1 MAKADSQDFRPT
13 ARSWRAKSRPVS
25 IKYCI
30 PNRLSISM
38 WPMQRYAI
46 LAISC
51 WSGFLVM
58 GFEMLSGRILAP
70 TFGSGIYVW
79 GAVITVF
86 MTALSLGYLIGGR
99 LSMKQPNMAR
109 LCLLHA
115 ISGALLL
122 PVLVFE
128 LPVLDGIFG
137 ITQDPRLGSLLA
149 SVVLFSA
156 PAVIAGMVTPYA
168 VRLLVDNAQDAGFYA
183 GLQYFFSTFFSA
195 AGTLLTSFWF
205 VLLFDVD
212 QILLLLFGI
221 TELVALTA
229 FLLSRKRV

>member
-1 MAKADSQDFRPT
+1 
-13 ARSWRAKSRPVS
+13 
-25 IKYCI
+25 
-30 PNRLSISM
+30 
-38 WPMQRYAI
+38 MQRYAI

-99 LSMKQPNMAR
+99 LSMKQPSIAR

-205 VLLFDVD
+205 VLIFEVD

-221 TELVALTA
+221 TQAVALTA
-229 FLLSRKRV
+229 YLISRKRT

>member
-1 MAKADSQDFRPT
+1 
-13 ARSWRAKSRPVS
+13 
-25 IKYCI
+25 
-30 PNRLSISM
+30 
-38 WPMQRYAI
+38 MQRYAI

-70 TFGSGIYVW
+70 TFGGGIYVW

-99 LSMKQPNMAR
+99 LSMKQPSIAR

-115 ISGALLL
+115 LSGALVL
-122 PVLVFE
+122 PVLLFE

-156 PAVIAGMVTPYA
+156 PAVVAGMVTPYA

-205 VLLFDVD
+205 VLIFEVD

-221 TELVALTA
+221 TQAVALTA
-229 FLLSRKRV
+229 YLISRKRT

>member
-1 MAKADSQDFRPT
+1 
-13 ARSWRAKSRPVS
+13 
-25 IKYCI
+25 
-30 PNRLSISM
+30 
-38 WPMQRYAI
+38 MQRYAI

-122 PVLVFE
+122 PVLIFE

-205 VLLFDVD
+205 VLIFEVD

-221 TELVALTA
+221 TQAVALTA
-229 FLLSRKRV
+229 YLISRKRT

>member
-1 MAKADSQDFRPT
+1 MAKADSQDFRPA
-13 ARSWRAKSRPVS
+13 ARLWRAKSHPVS

-30 PNRLSISM
+30 SNRLSISM
-38 WPMQRYAI
+38 WSMQRYAI

-99 LSMKQPNMAR
+99 LSMKQPSIAR

-149 SVVLFSA
+149 SLVLFSA

-205 VLLFDVD
+205 VLIFEVD

-221 TELVALTA
+221 TQAVALTA
-229 FLLSRKRV
+229 YLISRKRT

>member
-1 MAKADSQDFRPT
+1 
-13 ARSWRAKSRPVS
+13 
-25 IKYCI
+25 
-30 PNRLSISM
+30 
-38 WPMQRYAI
+38 MQRYAI

-99 LSMKQPNMAR
+99 LSMNQPSITR

-205 VLLFDVD
+205 VLIFEVD

-221 TELVALTA
+221 TQAVALTA
-229 FLLSRKRV
+229 YLISRKRT

>member
-1 MAKADSQDFRPT
+1 
-13 ARSWRAKSRPVS
+13 
-25 IKYCI
+25 
-30 PNRLSISM
+30 
-38 WPMQRYAI
+38 MQRYAI

-205 VLLFDVD
+205 VLIFEVD

-221 TELVALTA
+221 TQAVALTA
-229 FLLSRKRV
+229 FLISRKRT

>member
-1 MAKADSQDFRPT
+1 
-13 ARSWRAKSRPVS
+13 
-25 IKYCI
+25 
-30 PNRLSISM
+30 
-38 WPMQRYAI
+38 MQRYAI

-205 VLLFDVD
+205 VLVFEVD

-221 TELVALTA
+221 TQAVALTA
-229 FLLSRKRV
+229 YLISRKRT

>member
-1 MAKADSQDFRPT
+1 
-13 ARSWRAKSRPVS
+13 
-25 IKYCI
+25 
-30 PNRLSISM
+30 
-38 WPMQRYAI
+38 
-46 LAISC
+46 
-51 WSGFLVM
+51 
-58 GFEMLSGRILAP
+58 
-70 TFGSGIYVW
+70 
-79 GAVITVF
+79 

-122 PVLVFE
+122 PVLIFE

-205 VLLFDVD
+205 VLIFEVD

-221 TELVALTA
+221 TQAVALTA
-229 FLLSRKRV
+229 YLISRKRT

>member
-1 MAKADSQDFRPT
+1 
-13 ARSWRAKSRPVS
+13 
-25 IKYCI
+25 
-30 PNRLSISM
+30 M

-86 MTALSLGYLIGGR
+86 MTALSFGYLIGGR
-99 LSMKQPNMAR
+99 LSMKQPSIAR
-109 LCLLHA
+109 LCVLHA
-115 ISGALLL
+115 LSGALLL

-128 LPVLDGIFG
+128 LPVLDGIFE

-156 PAVIAGMVTPYA
+156 PAVLAGMVTPYA
-168 VRLLVDNAQDAGFYA
+168 VRLLVDSAQDAGFYA

-205 VLLFDVD
+205 VLIFEVD

-221 TELVALTA
+221 TQAVALTA
-229 FLLSRKRV
+229 FLISRKRT

>member
-1 MAKADSQDFRPT
+1 
-13 ARSWRAKSRPVS
+13 
-25 IKYCI
+25 
-30 PNRLSISM
+30 
-38 WPMQRYAI
+38 MQRIAI

-70 TFGSGIYVW
+70 TFGSSIYVW
-79 GAVITVF
+79 GAIITVF
-86 MTALSLGYLIGGR
+86 MLALSLGYLLGGR
-99 LSMKQPNMAR
+99 LSMRHPTMAK
-109 LCLLHA
+109 LCLIHA
-115 ISGALLL
+115 AAGAMLL

-128 LPVLDGIFG
+128 IPVLDGIFG
-137 ITQDPRLGSLLA
+137 ITQDPRLGSLIA
-149 SVVLFSA
+149 SVILFFA
-156 PAVIAGMVTPYA
+156 PAVLSGMVTPYA
-168 VRLLVDNAQDAGFYA
+168 VRLLVEDAQAAGFYA

-221 TELVALTA
+221 TEAVALTA

>member
-1 MAKADSQDFRPT
+1 
-13 ARSWRAKSRPVS
+13 
-25 IKYCI
+25 
-30 PNRLSISM
+30 
-38 WPMQRYAI
+38 MQRYAI

-205 VLLFDVD
+205 VLIFEVD

-221 TELVALTA
+221 TQAVALTA
-229 FLLSRKRV
+229 YLISRKRT

>member
-1 MAKADSQDFRPT
+1 
-13 ARSWRAKSRPVS
+13 
-25 IKYCI
+25 
-30 PNRLSISM
+30 M

-99 LSMKQPNMAR
+99 LSMKQPNIAR

-205 VLLFDVD
+205 VLIFEVD

-221 TELVALTA
+221 TQAVALTA
-229 FLLSRKRV
+229 YLISRKRT

>member
-1 MAKADSQDFRPT
+1 
-13 ARSWRAKSRPVS
+13 
-25 IKYCI
+25 
-30 PNRLSISM
+30 
-38 WPMQRYAI
+38 MQRIAI

-70 TFGSGIYVW
+70 TFGSSIYVW
-79 GAVITVF
+79 GAIITVF
-86 MTALSLGYLIGGR
+86 MLALSLGYLLGGR
-99 LSMKQPNMAR
+99 FSMKHPTMAR
-109 LCLLHA
+109 LCLIHA
-115 ISGALLL
+115 AAGAMLL

-128 LPVLDGIFG
+128 IPVLDGIFG
-137 ITQDPRLGSLLA
+137 ITQDPRLGSLIA
-149 SVVLFSA
+149 SVILFFA
-156 PAVIAGMVTPYA
+156 PAVLSGMVTPYA
-168 VRLLVDNAQDAGFYA
+168 VRLLVEDAQAAGFYA

-221 TELVALTA
+221 TEAVALTA
-229 FLLSRKRV
+229 FLLSRKKV

>member
-1 MAKADSQDFRPT
+1 
-13 ARSWRAKSRPVS
+13 
-25 IKYCI
+25 
-30 PNRLSISM
+30 
-38 WPMQRYAI
+38 MQRFAI

-70 TFGSGIYVW
+70 TFGSSIYVW
-79 GAVITVF
+79 GAIITVF
-86 MTALSLGYLIGGR
+86 MLALSLGYLLGGR
-99 LSMKQPNMAR
+99 VSMRHPSMAK
-109 LCLLHA
+109 LCVIHA
-115 ISGALLL
+115 AAGAMLL

-128 LPVLDGIFG
+128 IPVLDGIFA
-137 ITQDPRLGSLLA
+137 ITQDPRLGSLIA
-149 SVVLFSA
+149 SVILFFA
-156 PAVIAGMVTPYA
+156 PAVLSGMVTPYA
-168 VRLLVDNAQDAGFYA
+168 VRLLVEDAHAAGFYA

-221 TELVALTA
+221 TEAVALTA

>member
-1 MAKADSQDFRPT
+1 MLR
-13 ARSWRAKSRPVS
+13 
-25 IKYCI
+25 I
-30 PNRLSISM
+30 
-38 WPMQRYAI
+38 AI

-70 TFGSGIYVW
+70 TFGSSIYVW
-79 GAVITVF
+79 GAIITVF
-86 MTALSLGYLIGGR
+86 MLALSVGYLLGGR
-99 LSMKQPNMAR
+99 LSMKHPTMAK
-109 LCLLHA
+109 LCLIHA
-115 ISGALLL
+115 AAGAMLL

-128 LPVLDGIFG
+128 IPVLDGIFG
-137 ITQDPRLGSLLA
+137 ITQDPRLGSLMA
-149 SVVLFSA
+149 SIILFFT
-156 PAVIAGMVTPYA
+156 PAALSGMVTPYA
-168 VRLLVDNAQDAGFYA
+168 VRLLVEDAQAAGFYA

-221 TELVALTA
+221 TEVVALTA

>member
-1 MAKADSQDFRPT
+1 
-13 ARSWRAKSRPVS
+13 
-25 IKYCI
+25 
-30 PNRLSISM
+30 
-38 WPMQRYAI
+38 MQRIAI

-70 TFGSGIYVW
+70 TFGSSIYVW
-79 GAVITVF
+79 GAIITVF
-86 MTALSLGYLIGGR
+86 MLALSVGYLLGGR
-99 LSMKQPNMAR
+99 LSMKHPTMAK
-109 LCLLHA
+109 LCLIHA
-115 ISGALLL
+115 AAGAMLL

-128 LPVLDGIFG
+128 IPVLDGIFG
-137 ITQDPRLGSLLA
+137 ITQDPRLGSLMA
-149 SVVLFSA
+149 SVILFFA
-156 PAVIAGMVTPYA
+156 PAVLSGMVTPYA
-168 VRLLVDNAQDAGFYA
+168 VRLLVEDAQAAGFYA

-221 TELVALTA
+221 TEVVALTA

>member
-1 MAKADSQDFRPT
+1 
-13 ARSWRAKSRPVS
+13 
-25 IKYCI
+25 
-30 PNRLSISM
+30 
-38 WPMQRYAI
+38 MQRIAI

-70 TFGSGIYVW
+70 TFGSSIYVW
-79 GAVITVF
+79 GAIITVF
-86 MTALSLGYLIGGR
+86 MLALSVGYLLGGR
-99 LSMKQPNMAR
+99 LSMKHPTMAK
-109 LCLLHA
+109 LCLIHA
-115 ISGALLL
+115 AAGAMLL

-128 LPVLDGIFG
+128 IPVLDGIFG
-137 ITQDPRLGSLLA
+137 ITQDPRLGSLMA
-149 SVVLFSA
+149 SVILFFA
-156 PAVIAGMVTPYA
+156 PAVLSGMVTPYA
-168 VRLLVDNAQDAGFYA
+168 VRLLVEDAQAAGFYA

-221 TELVALTA
+221 TEVVALMA